1 MSTFYLRETIN
12 SKLRL
17 VRTLSD
23 TRAYESYA
31 HRSAST
37 IGMTLTL
44 YETRKMLFLAV
55 AHALG
60 TMVVWAHF
68 FLIKYRAQA
77 KKVPRGANLYWWKRL
92 TPPFE
97 FGAMHAILFQMALLP
112 LTMAR
117 QSVAALSQT
126 YFGKKFLPPHKVVAM
141 HVHLGYVMVSFVF
154 ASTVLFFIFFGQG
167 CAQQKSGKEP
177 TPGGKHTFC
186 HKMTSEIMATGL
198 GFRV

>member
-1 MSTFYLRETIN
+1 
-12 SKLRL
+12 
-17 VRTLSD
+17 
-23 TRAYESYA
+23 
-31 HRSAST
+31 
-37 IGMTLTL
+37 
-44 YETRKMLFLAV
+44 MLFLAV

-117 QSVAALSQT
+117 RNLATMSDNSYLMKIIPFNRIT
-126 YFGKKFLPPHKVVAM
+126 GM
-141 HVHLGYVMVSFVF
+141 HIHLGYTM
-154 ASTVLFFIFFGQG
+154 
-167 CAQQKSGKEP
+167 P
-177 TPGGKHTFC
+177 
-186 HKMTSEIMATGL
+186 M
-198 GFRV
+198 

>member
-37 IGMTLTL
+37 IGVTLTL

-68 FLIKYRAQA
+68 FLIKYRVQA

-126 YFGKKFLPPHKVVAM
+126 YFGKRFLPLHKVVAM

-154 ASTVLFFIFFGQG
+154 ASTILFFIFFGQG

-177 TPGGKHTFC
+177 TPGESTRFV
-186 HKMTSEIMATGL
+186 T
-198 GFRV
+198 R

>member
-23 TRAYESYA
+23 TREYESYA
-31 HRSAST
+31 HRSSST

-77 KKVPRGANLYWWKRL
+77 KKVPRGAEAPSSGARPVETGAEHPSDRARRGNLAHRSRRGSRRRPRRSK
-92 TPPFE
+92 
-97 FGAMHAILFQMALLP
+97 
-112 LTMAR
+112 
-117 QSVAALSQT
+117 AA
-126 YFGKKFLPPHKVVAM
+126 
-141 HVHLGYVMVSFVF
+141 
-154 ASTVLFFIFFGQG
+154 
-167 CAQQKSGKEP
+167 
-177 TPGGKHTFC
+177 
-186 HKMTSEIMATGL
+186 
-198 GFRV
+198 